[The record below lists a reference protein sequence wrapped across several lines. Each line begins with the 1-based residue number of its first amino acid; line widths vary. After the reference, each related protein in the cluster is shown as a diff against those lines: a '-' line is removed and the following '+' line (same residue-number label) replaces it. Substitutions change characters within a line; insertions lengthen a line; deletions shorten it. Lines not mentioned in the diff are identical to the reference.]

1 MYDVSILNG
10 IPFIVQRVERFANK
24 MVFFWKYVC
33 TERVCTIRPDNTIHD
48 GAVIEQ

>member
-24 MVFFWKYVC
+24 MVFFGNTYAPNVC
-33 TERVCTIRPDNTIHD
+33 VPFGPTTPFTTERW
-48 GAVIEQ
+48 